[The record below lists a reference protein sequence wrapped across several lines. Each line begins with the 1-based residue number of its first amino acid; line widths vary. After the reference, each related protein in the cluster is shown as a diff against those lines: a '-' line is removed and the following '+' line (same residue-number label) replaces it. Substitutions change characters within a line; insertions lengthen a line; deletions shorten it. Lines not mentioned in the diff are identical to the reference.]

1 MSDWLP
7 VGLQKDFQLLR
18 DDFLEEGGILLDSIG
33 RHLEKRKNVLEVSFF
48 FFCKVVIQKNIR
60 HHS

>member
-18 DDFLEEGGILLDSIG
+18 DDFLEEGGILLDSID

-48 FFCKVVIQKNIR
+48 FFFSVK
-60 HHS
+60 